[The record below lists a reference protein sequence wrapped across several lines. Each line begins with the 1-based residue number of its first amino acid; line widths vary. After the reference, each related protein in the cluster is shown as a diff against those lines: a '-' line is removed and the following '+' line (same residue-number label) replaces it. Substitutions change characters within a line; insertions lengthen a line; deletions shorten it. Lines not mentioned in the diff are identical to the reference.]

1 MSRHLLLCKIFGL
14 CCISLCTGCYF
25 PRMQFESNDASM
37 ILRWNPRYT
46 VVSSALSFDTNGEA
60 VNAIQASG
68 LPGGRSFIYVQYPHE
83 LADALPEGSAT
94 RFTLSVIAALE
105 SGEEEVVLEK
115 PYEPILLRPSYSD
128 DTGIWDYLVI
138 MPPDNW
144 SDSEIGSVIDLDRLY
159 SKDSNQSGDANA
171 WRATNTSHTIN
182 EGLEIVF
189 DPHRVY
195 KFRVSLGD
203 AKDLSNLEQYDIYLV
218 ITSGARK

>member
-1 MSRHLLLCKIFGL
+1 
-14 CCISLCTGCYF
+14 
-25 PRMQFESNDASM
+25 MQFESNDASM

-68 LPGGRSFIYVQYPHE
+68 LPGGRSFIRVQYPHE
-83 LADALPEGSAT
+83 LADALPEGSST
-94 RFTLSVIAALE
+94 RFTLSVVAVFE
-105 SGEEEVVLEK
+105 SSKEQVVLEK

-138 MPPDNW
+138 MPPNNW
-144 SDSEIGSVIDLDRLY
+144 PASDIGSVVDLDRQR
-159 SKDSNQSGDANA
+159 SEDTKQSGGVDV
-171 WRATNTSHTIN
+171 WRANNNTHTVSD
-182 EGLEIVF
+182 GLQIVF

-195 KFRVSLGD
+195 KFRVSIED
-203 AKDLSNLEQYDIYLV
+203 ARDVLDLEQYDIYLV